1 MLRKY
6 QPDFQHY
13 VKKIGAQ
20 AKKKWFSYKISVFGN
35 GVEIRRFKTKE
46 YDYSSSIM
54 FQKIFQYIIGKRLD
68 YKDMSMIFQSN
79 MIVLTLMIFFDI
91 HKYFMKKDNIK
102 HFY

>member
-1 MLRKY
+1 MLRKLRLR
-6 QPDFQHY
+6 Q
-13 VKKIGAQ
+13 
-20 AKKKWFSYKISVFGN
+20 KKWFSYKISVFGN

-46 YDYSSSIM
+46 YDYSSSIV

-79 MIVLTLMIFFDI
+79 MIVLTLMIFLDI